1 MSHWNVYAPEILPVR
16 SQMLLAAKISAL
28 GFHAHR
34 EVWVLLLPHVNGW
47 VLFVAE
53 YARDSCQ
60 PCDSRFRA
68 ATSKVLKFWS
78 ALGSLT
84 NIVVANCRPRSAVG

>member
-1 MSHWNVYAPEILPVR
+1 MSHGNVYAPEILPVR

-47 VLFVAE
+47 VLFRGRIRQGE
-53 YARDSCQ
+53 L
-60 PCDSRFRA
+60 P
-68 ATSKVLKFWS
+68 
-78 ALGSLT
+78 AL
-84 NIVVANCRPRSAVG
+84 R